1 MEHRFVSAAMILS
14 VASLVGCPSPAT
26 MTRVTAT
33 GGAFALYAGSPQGLQ
48 EAARQA
54 LDQINQRCTGSY
66 EITALEKVP
75 QPEQSGT
82 AYYLE
87 LNGDAALGPFRTQIE
102 FDCRKPQSLALN
114 QLLERVATRRPQSAM
129 SCQSDRDCT
138 GIATLCYEGVCR
150 R

>member
-1 MEHRFVSAAMILS
+1 MEHRLVTAAMTLS
-14 VASLVGCPSPAT
+14 VASLGCPSPAT

-54 LDQINQRCTGSY
+54 LDQIKQRCAGSY

-87 LNGDAALGPFRTQIE
+87 LNGDAAFGPFRTQIE

-114 QLLERVATRRPQSAM
+114 QLLEGVATRRPESTR